1 MDIKVTLGVYSDHP
15 TPANCAMVG
24 QIEESGVSYRLALD
38 TMTKRYV
45 VIDDKGQALDF
56 LEDQEGVL
64 AAVIAAYGRVSLPED
79 TPGERYV
86 SCKLDRWAADAIR
99 KYGDG
104 NLARGARKLAKILLD
119 TR

>member
-1 MDIKVTLGVYSDHP
+1 MDKKVTLGVYSDHP
-15 TPANCAMVG
+15 TPLHCDMVG
-24 QIEESGVSYRLALD
+24 QLDESGVSYRLARD
-38 TMTKRYV
+38 IATKRYV

-56 LEDQEGVL
+56 LEDQDGVL
-64 AAVIAAYGRVSLPED
+64 AAVIAAYGRVAPPEED
-79 TPGERYV
+79 QGSRYV

-119 TR
+119 TH

>member
-1 MDIKVTLGVYSDHP
+1 MKVTLGVYSDHP

-24 QIEESGVSYRLALD
+24 QLDESGVSYRLALD

-45 VIDDKGQALDF
+45 AITDDGQALDF
-56 LEDQEGVL
+56 LEDQDGVL
-64 AAVIAAYGRVSLPED
+64 AAVIVAYGAQDEGLDS
-79 TPGERYV
+79 RYV

-104 NLARGARKLAKILLD
+104 NLAKGARKLAKILLD

>member
-1 MDIKVTLGVYSDHP
+1 MKVTLGVYSDHP

-24 QIEESGVSYRLALD
+24 RLDESGVSYRLALD

-56 LEDQEGVL
+56 LEDQDGIL
-64 AAVIAAYGRVSLPED
+64 AAVIVAYGAPDEGLDSH
-79 TPGERYV
+79 YV

-104 NLARGARKLAKILLD
+104 NLAKGARKLAKILLD

>member
-1 MDIKVTLGVYSDHP
+1 MGMKVTLGVYSDHP

-24 QIEESGVSYRLALD
+24 QLDESGVSYRLALN

-45 VIDDKGQALDF
+45 AITDDGKALDF
-56 LEDQEGVL
+56 LEDQDGVL
-64 AAVIAAYGRVSLPED
+64 AAVIVAYGAPDED
-79 TPGERYV
+79 PSSRYV
-86 SCKLDRWAADAIR
+86 SCKLDRWAADVIR

>member
-1 MDIKVTLGVYSDHP
+1 MKVTLGVYSDHP

-24 QIEESGVSYRLALD
+24 QLDESGVSYRIALD

-45 VIDDKGQALDF
+45 VVDDKGQALDF
-56 LEDQEGVL
+56 LEDQDGIL
-64 AAVIAAYGRVSLPED
+64 AAVIVAYGAPDED
-79 TPGERYV
+79 PSPRYV

-104 NLARGARKLAKILLD
+104 NLAKGARKLAKILLD
-119 TR
+119 AR

>member
-1 MDIKVTLGVYSDHP
+1 MKVTLGVYSDHP
-15 TPANCAMVG
+15 TPSNCAMVG
-24 QIEESGVSYRLALD
+24 QLDESGVSYRLALD

-56 LEDQEGVL
+56 LEDQDGVL
-64 AAVIAAYGRVSLPED
+64 AAVIVAYGAPEEVLD
-79 TPGERYV
+79 SRYV

-119 TR
+119 PR

>member
-1 MDIKVTLGVYSDHP
+1 MDIKVTLGAYSDHP

-24 QIEESGVSYRLALD
+24 QLDESGVSYRLALD

-45 VIDDKGQALDF
+45 VVDDKGQALDF
-56 LEDQEGVL
+56 LEDQDGVL
-64 AAVIAAYGRVSLPED
+64 AAVIVAYGAPDED
-79 TPGERYV
+79 PSSRYV

>member
-1 MDIKVTLGVYSDHP
+1 MGIKVTLGVYSDHP

-24 QIEESGVSYRLALD
+24 RLDESGVSYRLALD
-38 TMTKRYV
+38 AMTKRYV
-45 VIDDKGQALDF
+45 AIDDKGQALDF
-56 LEDQEGVL
+56 LDDQDGVL
-64 AAVIAAYGRVSLPED
+64 AAVIVAYSAPNED
-79 TPGERYV
+79 PSSRYV

-119 TR
+119 NR